1 MIEIYSTSDMAQ
13 IAFVKSLLQ
22 SASLEYV
29 VFDEHTSG
37 LFGGFADCR
46 IMLLDDDDYD
56 AACELLFDA
65 GLEPSAPEGDGG

>member
-1 MIEIYSTSDMAQ
+1 MIEIYSTSDMAE
-13 IAFVKSLLQ
+13 IAFIKSLLQ
-22 SASLEYV
+22 SASMEYV

-56 AACELLFDA
+56 PACDLLAEA
-65 GLEPSAPEGDGG
+65 GLEPSAPEGYGK

>member
-1 MIEIYSTSDMAQ
+1 MIEIYSTSDIGQ

-22 SASLEYV
+22 SASMEYV

-46 IMLLDDDDYD
+46 IMLLDDDDYE
-56 AACELLFDA
+56 AAYDLLFDA
-65 GLEPSAPEGDGG
+65 GLAPSEPEYGA

>member
-1 MIEIYSTSDMAQ
+1 MIEIYATGDMAE

-22 SASLEYV
+22 SASMEYV

-46 IMLLDDDDYD
+46 IMLLDDDDYEP
-56 AACELLFDA
+56 ACDLLVEA
-65 GLEPSAPEGDGG
+65 GLQPSEPEGYGA